1 MTVPFE
7 TVCPLPWISIETA
20 PVGAVRPCCLTR
32 DFISTE
38 DGLPMDLKEV
48 SLSTAYKSP
57 YMQKLRQEFRGGAKP
72 ETCGRCWNE
81 EAAGR
86 TSKRMHSLVK
96 FKDKLNSID
105 WNNDTPDQL
114 WFVDLKLG
122 NICNLR
128 CRICGSWSSSR
139 WAQED
144 IGYEAEPNKKRTRSY
159 NVLKAGAWPE
169 NNPEF
174 WQDLENL
181 LPGVQYIEFTG
192 GEPFMVMRHY
202 DLLKK
207 AVDMGVAGNIRLHYN
222 TNATLFPELEDIWSK
237 FKEVEIAFSID
248 NVGPRFEYERTG
260 AFWHKVEEN
269 IARFRDMASRCSNIR
284 LQSCT
289 TINIQNAYYLPETV
303 AWLDQQDFQFVYLNM
318 LHDPSHM
325 CVSTMTPAAKE
336 LVLAKLDL
344 NAFLPK
350 HQKEVE
356 AIKRFIEQGAG
367 SDGKAFREY
376 MNSIDERREE
386 NFQALYPEMAN
397 AMGYES

>member
-1 MTVPFE
+1 
-7 TVCPLPWISIETA
+7 
-20 PVGAVRPCCLTR
+20 
-32 DFISTE
+32 
-38 DGLPMDLKEV
+38 MDLKEV